1 VKELDMSRKLKREL
15 SNQIEKKQLCIFSNA
30 PAKKK
35 TKKSV
40 VQNALLKNVFLY
52 TTQIFFVFKGSSATP

>member
-1 VKELDMSRKLKREL
+1 VKALDMNRKLKREL

-35 TKKSV
+35 EKRSTGT
-40 VQNALLKNVFLY
+40 LF
-52 TTQIFFVFKGSSATP
+52 